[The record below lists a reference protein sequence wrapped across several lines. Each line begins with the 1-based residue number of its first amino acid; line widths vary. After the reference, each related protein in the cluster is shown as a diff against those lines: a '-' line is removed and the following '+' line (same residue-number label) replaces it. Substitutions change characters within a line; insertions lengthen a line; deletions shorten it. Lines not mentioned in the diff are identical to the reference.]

1 MNILGS
7 IDKFL
12 SVLPRGVIDEDVL
25 YVELGLDN
33 YELLKKEVS
42 NLESV
47 VENIKLEDRQVVK
60 GIGERCSALTYMGYK
75 IIVVQ
80 NEGKKLDGK
89 FYIAFKIKV
98 L

>member
-25 YVELGLDN
+25 YIELGKDS
-33 YELLKKEVS
+33 YELLEKEVL
-42 NLESV
+42 NLQYVIEDV
-47 VENIKLEDRQVVK
+47 KLEGKQVVK
-60 GIGERCSALTYMGYK
+60 DIGEKCSTLSYLGYK
-75 IIVVQ
+75 VIIVQ

>member
-12 SVLPRGVIDEDVL
+12 SVLPRGVIDENIL
-25 YVELGLDN
+25 YIELGKDN
-33 YELLKKEVS
+33 YELLEKEVS
-42 NLESV
+42 NLQHVIEDV
-47 VENIKLEDRQVVK
+47 KLEGKQVIND
-60 GIGERCSALTYMGYK
+60 IGNRCSTLSYLGYK
-75 IIVVQ
+75 VIIVQ
-80 NEGKKLDGK
+80 NEDKKLDGK